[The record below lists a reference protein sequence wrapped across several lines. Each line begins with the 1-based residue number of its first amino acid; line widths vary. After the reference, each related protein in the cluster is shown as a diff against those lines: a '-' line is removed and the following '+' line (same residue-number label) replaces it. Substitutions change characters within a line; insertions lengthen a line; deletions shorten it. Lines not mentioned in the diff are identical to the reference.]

1 MSSDFNWYL
10 FLPKNGWRKIVGS
23 KTTGWATSIK
33 KKRLIANFMSQGS
46 QKKQKQV
53 IPNAQN
59 SHFCGSGR
67 GLSRQPYPSYFL
79 KRLIPEIKPINYCLP
94 SH

>member
-1 MSSDFNWYL
+1 MSSDFKWYL

-23 KTTGWATSIK
+23 KTTEWATSIK

-46 QKKQKQV
+46 QKKKV
-53 IPNAQN
+53 VPSAQN
-59 SHFCGSGR
+59 FHFCGFGR
-67 GLSRQPYPSYFL
+67 GLDRQPYPNYFL
-79 KRLIPEIKPINYCLP
+79 KRLIPEIEPTTYHLT

>member
-23 KTTGWATSIK
+23 KITRWATSIK

-46 QKKQKQV
+46 QKKNRLYPV
-53 IPNAQN
+53 HRTPIFVGLEEV
-59 SHFCGSGR
+59 SVGS
-67 GLSRQPYPSYFL
+67 
-79 KRLIPEIKPINYCLP
+79 LIPVIF
-94 SH
+94 

>member
-1 MSSDFNWYL
+1 M
-10 FLPKNGWRKIVGS
+10 GS